1 MAYTVN
7 KTNSAAS
14 PNQYTVQDGV
24 VNTQTD
30 LSFVG
35 KGYAGY
41 GEVIAENFL
50 ALMENFANPTA
61 PTKPIQGQLWYDT
74 AESRLKIYTGSTFV
88 PPGANVPYPVN
99 CSGSLDARRS
109 LDRLRHRTDVSTY
122 NGASSVLVGS
132 TKHNRNHERIRI

>member
-7 KTNSAAS
+7 KTNSGSS

-50 ALMENFANPTA
+50 ALMENFANPQHPLNLLQDSFGMT
-61 PTKPIQGQLWYDT
+61 
-74 AESRLKIYTGSTFV
+74 
-88 PPGANVPYPVN
+88 
-99 CSGSLDARRS
+99 
-109 LDRLRHRTDVSTY
+109 LRKQT
-122 NGASSVLVGS
+122 
-132 TKHNRNHERIRI
+132 